1 MESLFGGGAPAEPAP
16 EVRQS
21 EILKQGWLE
30 KQSRW
35 MKTWRKRY
43 VILMKTHMLTFKDA
57 SGDYTSPTEII
68 PINECCTVKSADD
81 ELNLKNSFKIL
92 VKDQTFYFLAT
103 DNSEKE
109 SWIGGLG
116 KAMIK
121 TSVMIDKAM
130 EGAYM

>member
-1 MESLFGGGAPAEPAP
+1 M
-16 EVRQS
+16 
-21 EILKQGWLE
+21 KQGWLE
-30 KQSRW
+30 KQSRYL
-35 MKTWRKRY
+35 KTWRKRY

-57 SGDYTSPTEII
+57 SGDYTAPTEII

-81 ELNLKNSFKIL
+81 ELNLKNTFKIL
-92 VKDQTFYFLAT
+92 VKDNTFYFLAP

-121 TSVMIDKAM
+121 TSVMIDEGM